1 MVRSKSVTEVVKTL
15 ADVESR
21 FNLRRTQDLNFFPEW
36 YENLP
41 EISDEEKSALD
52 LVRRR
57 YLYHLSFGNLTEGTV
72 TLLLGAPLLEKAG
85 FYDPPYQ
92 IRGEASLE
100 IAIREAD
107 EQTESLRG
115 KIDILVL
122 QNRFWVFLLESKRT
136 GIALNAA
143 LPQMLAYMMGNPDPE
158 NPIFGMVVNGDG
170 VQFVKVY
177 RQETPQY
184 DVSDLFSLIP
194 LRNRLYEVLKILK
207 HIGQIV
213 VSAQ

>member
-41 EISDEEKSALD
+41 EISNEEKSALD

-100 IAIREAD
+100 IAVREEY
-107 EQTESLRG
+107 EQTETLRG
-115 KIDILVL
+115 RIDILVL
-122 QNRFWVFLLESKRT
+122 QDRFWVFLLESKRT
-136 GIALNAA
+136 GIAINAA
-143 LPQMLAYMMGNPDPE
+143 LPQMLAYMMGNPDQ
-158 NPIFGMVVNGDG
+158 NPIFGMMVNGDG
-170 VQFVKVY
+170 VQFVKVSC
-177 RQETPQY
+177 QETPQY

-213 VSAQ
+213 GSAQ

>member
-21 FNLRRTQDLNFFPEW
+21 FNLRRTQDLSFFPEW

-207 HIGQIV
+207 HIGKIV